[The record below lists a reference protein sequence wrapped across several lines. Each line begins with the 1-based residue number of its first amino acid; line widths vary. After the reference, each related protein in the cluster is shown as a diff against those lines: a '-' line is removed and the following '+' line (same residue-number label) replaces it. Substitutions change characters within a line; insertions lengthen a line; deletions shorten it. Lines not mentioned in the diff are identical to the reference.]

1 MGDEVSEEPVEETFL
16 RCALNS
22 RVFFVS
28 SFLCFV
34 VELLLLLFNDSKY
47 FSISVGASFDV
58 VNVFTSSKFSLLSM
72 LLMVV
77 ELDRGIELS
86 KCVLRLLS

>member
-22 RVFFVS
+22 KVFFVS
-28 SFLCFV
+28 SFLFLV
-34 VELLLLLFNDSKY
+34 LFNDSKY

-58 VNVFTSSKFSLLSM
+58 ANVFTSFKL
-72 LLMVV
+72 
-77 ELDRGIELS
+77 INTI
-86 KCVLRLLS
+86 